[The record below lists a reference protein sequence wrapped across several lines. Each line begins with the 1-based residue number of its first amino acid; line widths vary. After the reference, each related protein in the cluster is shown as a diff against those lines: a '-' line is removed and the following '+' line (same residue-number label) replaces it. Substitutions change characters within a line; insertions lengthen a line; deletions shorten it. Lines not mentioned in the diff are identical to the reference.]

1 MRMKEQIEQ
10 IITSVEV
17 AEMINKE
24 HNMLLRDIR
33 RYIRQ
38 LGQSKIAQSDFF
50 NESTYQNSQN
60 KTLPCYDITRKGCE
74 FIANK
79 LTGIKGTE
87 FTARYINRFH
97 EMEETITNGQLQSQN
112 EYLARAVLAAEQ
124 MLSEKDRQI
133 KELQTNAMKTNI
145 HERNYREG
153 IINYTNLIKSE
164 TRLRRIYGVVKR
176 MYQLEQEKGVY

>member
-1 MRMKEQIEQ
+1 MRKIQN
-10 IITSVEV
+10 TLDSREV
-17 AEMINKE
+17 AEMVGKKHYNLI
-24 HNMLLRDIR
+24 RDIKG
-33 RYIRQ
+33 YVQ
-38 LGQSKIAQSDFF
+38 ELGELKIEFTDFF
-50 NESTYQNSQN
+50 RENTYKTTQN
-60 KTLPCYDITRKGCE
+60 KMMPCYDITRKGCE

-79 LTGIKGTE
+79 LTGTKGTE

>member
-1 MRMKEQIEQ
+1 MRKIQN
-10 IITSVEV
+10 TLDSREV
-17 AEMINKE
+17 AEMVEKE
-24 HNMLLRDIR
+24 HKELLRDIR
-33 RYIRQ
+33 RYVKQ
-38 LGQSKIAQSDFF
+38 MTESKIALSDFF
-50 NESTYQNSQN
+50 RENTY
-60 KTLPCYDITRKGCE
+60 KDRTGRKLPCYDITRKGCE

-79 LTGIKGTE
+79 LTGTKGTE

-112 EYLARAVLAAEQ
+112 EYLARAVLAANQ
-124 MLSEKDRQI
+124 MLEEKDRQI